1 MKKLLFPMLILSS
14 AMMIS
19 CGGGSDNNTA
29 PTGGVAAFDSLIKA
43 LPDEQILDVRTAE
56 EFQSGYIDG
65 ARNIDW
71 NSQSF
76 PIDVNALEKSKP
88 VLIYCRS
95 GRRSAEAAT
104 YLRNNGFTDVRELEG
119 GISAWQEAGLPVVVK
134 PTTGVTHGE
143 DGPVS
148 LDQYKSFVAEN
159 KVVLVDFTATWCG
172 PCKLLAPRL
181 HELETEMSDKFVLL
195 KVDVDRD
202 RPVAEYMN
210 IAAMPTLVLYKD
222 GQISWRNEGL
232 VEKSL
237 IADKI
242 TSVQ

>member
-1 MKKLLFPMLILSS
+1 MKKLLFPILILSS
-14 AMMIS
+14 AMIIS
-19 CGGGSDNNTA
+19 CGGGSDNKA
-29 PTGGVAAFDSLIKA
+29 ASTGGVAAFDSLIKA

-119 GISAWQEAGLPVVVK
+119 GIAAWQAAGLPVKVN
-134 PTTGVTHGE
+134 PATEHSHNG

-148 LDQYKSFVAEN
+148 LDQYNNFVSEN

-181 HELETEMSDKFVLL
+181 HELENEMSGKFVLL

-202 RPVAEYMN
+202 RPVAEFMN

-222 GQISWRNEGL
+222 GQITWRNEGL
-232 VEKSL
+232 VDKSL

>member
-1 MKKLLFPMLILSS
+1 MKKLIIPVIFAGTMLLF
-14 AMMIS
+14 S
-19 CGGGSDNNTA
+19 CGGESSGTTAVSGSANT
-29 PTGGVAAFDSLIKA
+29 FDSLIKA
-43 LPDEQILDVRTAE
+43 LPDEQLVDVRTAQ
-56 EFQSGYIDG
+56 EFETGFIEG
-65 ARNIDW
+65 AVNIDYT
-71 NSQSF
+71 SQSF
-76 PIDVNALEKSKP
+76 PIDINVLDKNKP
-88 VLIYCRS
+88 VLLYCRS
-95 GRRSAEAAT
+95 GRRSADAAA
-104 YLRNNGFTDVRELEG
+104 YMRNNGFTDVRELEG
-119 GISAWQEAGLPVVVK
+119 GITEWQASGLPVIVK
-134 PTTGVTHGE
+134 PTTATNHSS

-148 LDQYKSFVAEN
+148 LDQYKSFVAQN

-222 GQISWRNEGL
+222 GQVTWRNEGL
-232 VEKSL
+232 VDKSL

-242 TSVQ
+242 SSVQ